1 MLIFKKYQGPHR
13 LNKKNIASIHKCPTG
28 WFYVRIQTVAARAGI
43 ILLLIMVVSAS
54 VCPAAEGDALH
65 HLQVELFPKKQA
77 LQAMDRITI
86 EKSPN
91 DRLEFKLSRRAEQ
104 IEVTVN
110 GNFRKFEFEDGRLQV
125 GLAAGEKNQKIP
137 ITIRY
142 TAIFDDPAP
151 VRPVNA
157 DNPGYG
163 VSATISE
170 RGSFLLAGSAW
181 YPQWAA
187 GHSIYTLK
195 VIAPEGM
202 LAVTAGQSRGH
213 VTRNGKTESTWL
225 ISDPIRGLSLSAGT
239 YIVREKKVGN
249 ITAAT
254 YFFPETDHLAEAY
267 LEATANYLTF
277 YQDLFGA
284 YPFQKFAVVENFFP
298 TGFGFPSYTLIGGAV
313 LRLPF
318 IIRTSLGHEIAHCW
332 WGNGVLVDYDEGNW
346 SEALTTYVAD
356 YHYKEM
362 KSKEDAREYR
372 LQILRNYATLVK
384 PERDFA
390 LKQFQSRYD
399 PITKTVGYDKGA
411 MVFHMLRRKL
421 GEEAFWGALRDL
433 YRDRLFK
440 TTSWTDI
447 QKAFEARGRR
457 SLKNFFDQW
466 VYHKGAPRFY
476 LDAVQA
482 RRTGNIWKIEGR
494 IVQENPPFS
503 FDLELRLESRHQIDS
518 RTIRIS
524 DNATP
529 FQITSEARPLRL
541 VADPDSQIMRRL
553 FPVEIPPAIN
563 AMKSS
568 SSVLAL
574 LSSDLEP
581 QVKRAAR
588 TLILSLGLKNYAF
601 AEEKNI
607 KREQLLGKD
616 ILMIGYPQ
624 NKTLLRNLPDPV
636 AIEPESFTLN
646 KKTYRQSS
654 DVFFGVF
661 AHPFSENRVAALFYP
676 LSRQQAEN
684 VARKI
689 THYGKYSYL
698 AFENG
703 QNRAKGFWPIE
714 RSPLEYRWKNER
726 VK

>member
-1 MLIFKKYQGPHR
+1 MLTQ
-13 LNKKNIASIHKCPTG
+13 
-28 WFYVRIQTVAARAGI
+28 
-43 ILLLIMVVSAS
+43 VVIAS
-54 VCPAAEGDALH
+54 VCAAAADDARHDLR
-65 HLQVELFPKKQA
+65 VELFPEKQT
-77 LQAMDRITI
+77 LQAVDRITI
-86 EKSPN
+86 EKSPAA
-91 DRLEFKLSRRAEQ
+91 RLAFTLSPRAAQ

-110 GNFRKFEFEDGRLQV
+110 GNFRKFEFEDGRLQLN
-125 GLAAGEKNQKIP
+125 LAAHEKKQEILV
-137 ITIRY
+137 TIRY

-170 RGSFLLAGSAW
+170 RGSFLLAGSGW
-181 YPQWAA
+181 YPHWAA
-187 GHSIYTLK
+187 GNSIYNLK

-202 LAVTAGQSRGH
+202 LAVTAGQSKGH

-225 ISDPIRGLSLSAGT
+225 ISDAIRGLSLSVGR
-239 YIVREKKVGN
+239 YIVREKKVGD
-249 ITAAT
+249 IIAAT

-267 LEATANYLTF
+267 LEATAKYLAI
-277 YQDLFGA
+277 YQDQFGR

-298 TGFGFPSYTLIGGAV
+298 TGFGFPSYTLIGGSV

-318 IIRTSLGHEIAHCW
+318 IIHTSLGHEIAHCW

-356 YHYKEM
+356 YRYREM
-362 KSKEDAREYR
+362 KSEEDARQYR

-384 PERDFA
+384 PARDFA

-411 MVFHMLRRKL
+411 MVFHMLRRHV
-421 GEEAFWGALRDL
+421 GEQAFRGALRDL

-466 VYHKGAPRFY
+466 VFHKGAPRFY
-476 LDAVQA
+476 LDAVQVK
-482 RRTGNIWKIEGR
+482 RTVSIWKIEGR
-494 IVQENPPFS
+494 IVQESPLFS
-503 FDLELRLESRHQIDS
+503 FDLDLRLESREHTDY

-524 DNATP
+524 GKETP
-529 FQITSEARPLRL
+529 FQITSKARPLRL
-541 VADPDSQIMRRL
+541 IADPDSQIMRRL
-553 FPVEIPPAIN
+553 FPSEIPPAIN

-574 LSSDLEP
+574 LSADLEP

-588 TLILSLGLKNYAF
+588 TLILSLGLKNYAI
-601 AEEKNI
+601 AEENNI
-607 KREQLLGKD
+607 KREQLLGRD
-616 ILMIGYPQ
+616 ILVIGYPQ
-624 NKTLLRNLPDPV
+624 NEMLLRNLPEPV
-636 AIEPESFTLN
+636 AIGPESFTLN

-654 DVFFGVF
+654 DIFFGVF
-661 AHPFSENRVAALFYP
+661 AHPFSETRVAALFYP
-676 LSRQQAEN
+676 LSSQQAEN

-703 QNRAKGFWPIE
+703 QNRAKGFWPIDH
-714 RSPLEYRWKNER
+714 SPLEYRWEDEQAK
-726 VK
+726 